1 MNYRTVLITALAVF
15 GVIAGHAQNL
25 SDLQGK
31 RLNRIDD
38 LGTSLESL
46 IGRLGGKIEGNID
59 SVVVL
64 ADTEKQ
70 LRLQIYYTGYT
81 SCFFT
86 VSTMNGS
93 RQREQ
98 QVIPAQFSQATVPS
112 PVECVLILDDRTP
125 KDALP
130 SSPFLRIDISKR
142 EGNTGKVKIFELRK
156 SWETDVA
163 PQNVLINVML
173 QPVGVAASLNYNVP
187 GDIMP
192 SKKIIFEPQANFK
205 KPPYNRIRKSSGS
218 NAFGTGF
225 NFSANALPLD
235 LTGTWNNTDPNTT
248 GLTSITVTNNVAQ
261 VFYKCGAQ
269 SCELGKS
276 PLVVAAADAWRIYFN
291 ATKPGGAKTEIYLQL
306 IKNDLRVEHKEIT
319 NRAFAGIITKT
330 WSYVFRQ
337 AAVRLINVYTLAEFA
352 ILQPPA
358 GQPTVPLG
366 PDKNATINLWNE
378 ITVDNLV
385 SFNRPQEISNIN
397 INVFPDQNRNS
408 GIYYIIPADYHLR
421 WEAGSSS
428 KKPEEGYDLNILYGT
443 QTGGGAEPVTDA
455 PVRMSARLTA
465 GISNSERAFI
475 KSMLK
480 AIIPSFVDVQFLPLR
495 ENPSTTFQN
504 TLNAQFGVP
513 MDKITVI
520 TNTDL
525 NNDIN
530 LAWRT
535 NPDTKEFIQTALTSG
550 EGISASVILKPKNDG
565 IVDQQIPAS
574 ISLADPRSLGKMV
587 LEPAVWRTRGWRNT
601 TPYPLQLK
609 YLHVLKKEIN
619 GNKLIVYSW
628 SLNNL
633 EVPPLAQ
640 ASFDHSRVPPWLDAD
655 PTAMFWLDYAVL
667 ECSDCDRKVMEAVT
681 GGVFGSTTQ
690 QVKFTIA
697 PAVFDTLKA
706 SYFMV
711 YVRSKQADPKGETV
725 KELGAVKITN
735 DAAKEFF
742 AGPLFLAPG
751 GQLDYEYRIT
761 AASTDGDFYPS
772 AQWIKASDK
781 ELLLGKT
788 AMKEMFRGIIPE
800 IN

>member
-1 MNYRTVLITALAVF
+1 MKYRTPLIMALAVF
-15 GVIAGHAQNL
+15 SVITGHAQNI
-25 SDLQGK
+25 SGLQNK

-38 LGTSLESL
+38 LGTALESL

-64 ADTEKQ
+64 SDGEKE

-81 SCFFT
+81 GCFFT
-86 VSTMNGS
+86 VSTMNQS

-98 QVIPAQFSQATVPS
+98 QVIPAQFSEGTAPS
-112 PVECVLILDDRTP
+112 PAECLLILDDRTP
-125 KDALP
+125 QDALP

-142 EGNTGKVKIFELRK
+142 EGSSGKVKIFELGK
-156 SWETDVA
+156 SWETNLA
-163 PQNVLINVML
+163 LQNMLINVML
-173 QPVGVAASLNYNVP
+173 QPVGVAANLNYNVP
-187 GDIMP
+187 GDVMP
-192 SKKIIFEPQANFK
+192 SKKIIFEPQVPFK
-205 KPPYNRIRKSSGS
+205 KPPYNRIRKSSGA
-218 NAFGTGF
+218 NAFGTGL
-225 NFSANALPLD
+225 NLPANAFPLD
-235 LTGTWNNTDPNTT
+235 LTGTWNNTDPNTS
-248 GLTSITVTNNVAQ
+248 GLTRITVTNNVAQ
-261 VFYKCGAQ
+261 VFNKCGAQ
-269 SCELGKS
+269 TCELGKS
-276 PLVVAAADAWRIYFN
+276 ALVATAADSWKITFN
-291 ATKPGGAKTEIYLQL
+291 AAKPGGPKSEISLQL
-306 IKNDLRVEHKEIT
+306 VKNDLRVQHKEIT
-319 NRAFAGIITKT
+319 NRGFAGSITRT
-330 WSYVFRQ
+330 TSYVFRK
-337 AAVRLINVYTLAEFA
+337 AVIKNIHAYTLAEFA
-352 ILQPPA
+352 ILQPPS
-358 GQPTVPLG
+358 GQSTVPLG

-378 ITVDNLV
+378 ITVDNGV
-385 SFNRPQEISNIN
+385 SFNQPQEISNIN

-421 WEAGSSS
+421 WEAGPPSR
-428 KKPEEGYDLNILYGT
+428 KPEEGYDLNILYGT
-443 QTGGGAEPVTDA
+443 QQVGGTEPVTDA

-480 AIIPSFVDVQFLPLR
+480 AIIPGFVDVRFLPLR
-495 ENPSTTFQN
+495 ENPVTTFQN

-550 EGISASVILKPKNDG
+550 EGISASVILKPQNEG

-574 ISLADPRSLGKMV
+574 ISLADPRSLGKMT
-587 LEPAVWRTRGWRNT
+587 LEPTAWRTNGWRNT

-609 YLHVLKKEIN
+609 YLHVLKKEIS
-619 GNKLIVYSW
+619 GNKMIVYSW
-628 SLNNL
+628 SMDNL
-633 EVPPLAQ
+633 EVPPLTQ
-640 ASFDHSRVPPWLDAD
+640 LNFDHSRVPPWLDTD
-655 PTAMFWLDYAVL
+655 PTAMFWLDYAVM

-706 SYFMV
+706 SYFMI
-711 YVRSKQADPKGETV
+711 YVRSKQADPKGEMV
-725 KELGAVKITN
+725 KELGAIKITN
-735 DAAKEFF
+735 DASKEFF

-751 GQLDYEYRIT
+751 GQLEYEYRIT
-761 AASTDGDFYPS
+761 AASLDGDFYPS
-772 AQWIKASDK
+772 PEWIKASDK
-781 ELLLGKT
+781 ELLLGRT
-788 AMKEMFRGIIPE
+788 AMKEMFKGKIPGI
-800 IN
+800 N